1 LHLLASVKTKKNWRE
16 LALMASTETDHAKL
30 VVLIAELSA
39 ALEEYRREINL
50 THDSK
55 TVPSG

>member
-1 LHLLASVKTKKNWRE
+1 
-16 LALMASTETDHAKL
+16 MASTETDHAKL